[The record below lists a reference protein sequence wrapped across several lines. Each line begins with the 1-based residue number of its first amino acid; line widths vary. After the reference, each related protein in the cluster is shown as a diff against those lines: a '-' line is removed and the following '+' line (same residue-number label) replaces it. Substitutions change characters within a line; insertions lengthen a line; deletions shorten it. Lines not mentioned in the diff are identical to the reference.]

1 MTLDAR
7 KTILLETQEK
17 TFRSLGALS
26 EEELLEGKGIQLL
39 DTLYRLADQLRELE
53 LPQTQTA
60 ERTYEPD
67 VNQEKE
73 AVTTAKPQTEL
84 PGEAAQAPTPA
95 EEAKAPEEPKA
106 MTIDDVRV
114 KLTPYIQAGLDMPK
128 LMGQLGLP
136 AKLSQVDPG
145 DYARLVEA
153 AEKAAKEG

>member
-17 TFRSLGALS
+17 TFHSLGSLS
-26 EEELLEGKGIQLL
+26 EEELLEGKGVPLL
-39 DTLYRLADQLRELE
+39 DTLCRLADQLRELE
-53 LPQTQTA
+53 LPQTA
-60 ERTYEPD
+60 EGTYEPD
-67 VNQEKE
+67 GCPEKE
-73 AVTTAKPQTEL
+73 TVTTAKPQADL
-84 PGEAAQAPTPA
+84 PEEATQAPAPATPT
-95 EEAKAPEEPKA
+95 EYAKTTGTA

>member
-17 TFRSLGALS
+17 TFRSLRTLS

-67 VNQEKE
+67 DVKLEKE
-73 AVTTAKPQTEL
+73 AVTTAKPQADL
-84 PGEAAQAPTPA
+84 PREATQAPAPA
-95 EEAKAPEEPKA
+95 EEPPPWAP
-106 MTIDDVRV
+106 
-114 KLTPYIQAGLDMPK
+114 
-128 LMGQLGLP
+128 LP
-136 AKLSQVDPG
+136 AAVCG
-145 DYARLVEA
+145 
-153 AEKAAKEG
+153 